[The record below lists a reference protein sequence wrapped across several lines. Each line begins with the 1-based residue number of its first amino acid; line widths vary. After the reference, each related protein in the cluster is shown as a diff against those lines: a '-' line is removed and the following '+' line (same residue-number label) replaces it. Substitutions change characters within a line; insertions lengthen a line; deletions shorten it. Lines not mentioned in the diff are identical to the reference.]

1 MKTLF
6 YATVLMYGMSFS
18 VTVIAD
24 LITNKTQFFGGLN
37 MTICVVGHSNP
48 DTDSVTSAIA
58 LSALMNAQG
67 QAAKACMQ
75 SDADGLNPESKMV
88 LDRFG
93 LAAPEQISDA
103 SGKQLALVDFSD
115 IGQGPD
121 NLSDAEVV
129 AIVDHHKIGDVT
141 TNNPILF
148 RAEPVGCTGTV
159 LNKMFKDSG
168 IAMPKDV
175 AGGMLAAILSD
186 TVNFKSPTCTDD
198 DKAAVAELK
207 SVAGVDDTEE
217 LFMAMLKAKS
227 SVDGV
232 PAKDLLFRDYKDFDM
247 NGNKVGV
254 GQLEL
259 ATLDQVADIREDL
272 MKAMAEVK
280 ADGRHSVL
288 LMLTDVVKEGTD
300 LVVLSEDTAL
310 IENAFDGK
318 LENAS
323 MWVDGMMSRKKQ
335 TVPNLQN
342 AFGC

>member
-1 MKTLF
+1 M
-6 YATVLMYGMSFS
+6 TV
-18 VTVIAD
+18 
-24 LITNKTQFFGGLN
+24 
-37 MTICVVGHSNP
+37 CVVGHSSP

-58 LSALMNAQG
+58 YAALLNAQG
-67 QAAKACMQ
+67 TDAKACMQ
-75 SDADGLNPESKMV
+75 CEADGLNPESKLV

-93 LAAPEQISDA
+93 LAAPEAITDA

-115 IGQGPD
+115 IAQGPE
-121 NLSDAEVV
+121 NLGAGEVV

-159 LNKMFKDSG
+159 LNKMFKESG
-168 IAMPKDV
+168 VAIPKDI
-175 AGGMLAAILSD
+175 AGGMLCAILSD

-207 SVAGVDDTEE
+207 EVAGVADTDE
-217 LFMAMLKAKS
+217 LFMDMLKAKS
-227 SVDGV
+227 AVAGV

-247 NGNKVGV
+247 KGNKVGV

-259 ATLDQVADIREDL
+259 ATIDQVATVRDEL
-272 MKAMAEVK
+272 VKAMEAVK

-300 LVVLSEDTAL
+300 LVVISDDPAL
-310 IENAFDGK
+310 IESAFNSKLDGG
-318 LENAS
+318 S
-323 MWVDGMMSRKKQ
+323 MWIDGMMSRKKQ
-335 TVPNLQN
+335 TVPNLQE